1 MKYTC
6 GTPKAACFTQK
17 SGLGTVPGLF
27 LVGLADTTCLDS
39 LLCRHLGGGME
50 TKMTGAE
57 ILVACLK
64 EQGVD
69 TIFGYPGGSVLAVY
83 DALGR
88 DGTVRLVTNCHEQFA
103 LPRCGRLCA
112 CDRPHRRRTRDQRPG
127 ATNLVTGIA
136 NAYMD
141 STPLIAITGNVALEQ
156 LGARFVSGK
165 STSPA

>member
-1 MKYTC
+1 
-6 GTPKAACFTQK
+6 
-17 SGLGTVPGLF
+17 
-27 LVGLADTTCLDS
+27 
-39 LLCRHLGGGME
+39 ME

-103 LPRCGRLCA
+103 TLRTAMRVRPAAPASYSRPAARARPISLPA
-112 CDRPHRRRTRDQRPG
+112 SPTPIWTRRR
-127 ATNLVTGIA
+127 
-136 NAYMD
+136 
-141 STPLIAITGNVALEQ
+141 
-156 LGARFVSGK
+156 
-165 STSPA
+165 